1 MCRGNAA
8 QAVGSSAVATVQR
21 AHSPTSAEACSPPR
35 DPTPLTPA
43 SFRPRSHGGDV
54 SPQAPRIANPC
65 GQEAGPSPPS
75 ASRTATAHSRPP
87 RAAFEHTNRTATGK
101 LQKEAKC
108 KKRQKKPASKA
119 HGRLGSSGGSAPM
132 AAHATPTEQLTNMI
146 CTCSRMANTFAAS
159 RFGKALIVACCIW
172 STIFLGLAAIY

>member
-1 MCRGNAA
+1 MG
-8 QAVGSSAVATVQR
+8 
-21 AHSPTSAEACSPPR
+21 
-35 DPTPLTPA
+35 
-43 SFRPRSHGGDV
+43 
-54 SPQAPRIANPC
+54 APRIANPC
-65 GQEAGPSPPS
+65 GQEAGPSLPS
-75 ASRTATAHSRPP
+75 AS
-87 RAAFEHTNRTATGK
+87 RTATGK

-159 RFGKALIVACCIW
+159 HLGKALIVACCIW